1 MILRQQGVLV
11 CGVDEAGRGPL
22 AGPVFAACVIL
33 REQDPIDGLADSK
46 VLTAHKR
53 EELAVEVRNRAAA
66 WAIASAS
73 VEEIDRINILRASLL
88 AMKRA
93 LEQLTLEPH
102 EVLVDGL
109 HCPEV
114 RFASRAIV
122 DGDSLVAEISAA
134 SILAKTARDAQ
145 MRELH
150 GLYPDYGFDRH
161 KGYSTPEHLAA
172 LRRFGVCPI
181 HRRSFAPV
189 RSLCLDLGDG

>member
-1 MILRQQGVLV
+1 MMDPRQGLLV

-46 VLTAHKR
+46 ALTAQKR
-53 EELAVEVRNRAAA
+53 EKLAVEIRNRAAA

-134 SILAKTARDAQ
+134 SILAKTARDARMQ
-145 MRELH
+145 ELH
-150 GLYPDYGFDRH
+150 SLYPDYGFDRH
-161 KGYSTPEHLAA
+161 KGYPTREHLAA
-172 LRRFGVCPI
+172 LRRFGVSPI

-189 RSLCLDLGDG
+189 RSLCLDLGD